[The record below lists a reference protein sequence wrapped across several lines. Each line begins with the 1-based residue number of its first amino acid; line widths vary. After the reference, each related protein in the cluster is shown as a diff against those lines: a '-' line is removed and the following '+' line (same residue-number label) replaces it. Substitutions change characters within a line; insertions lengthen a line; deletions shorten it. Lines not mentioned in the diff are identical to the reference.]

1 MNGRSLVLAL
11 LFSIPILLFWT
22 SPCEA
27 RIERYAAVIGNNE
40 GARGDIELR
49 YAEADALKVHD
60 TLKDLGG
67 FPPANMVLLR
77 GESADTVRRTLITL
91 NDRIRQSVAS
101 PDTQVIFIAYYSGH
115 ADESA
120 LHLGA
125 SLFDLAQLDQ
135 LVRGSSAQVRLLIV
149 DACRSGALTRV
160 KGGKSAPSF
169 AIKLDTRLAEQGVV
183 FLTSNSANEDA
194 QESDV
199 LKGSFFTHYLVSGLM
214 GAADADS
221 DGQIDLE
228 EAYQHASTNT
238 IRATSGTFA
247 GTQHPTFRYDLRGQG
262 KLVLTALPAN
272 TTNRA
277 TVELPAGKTYL
288 LMEGGAHGRVA
299 AEVMSVDVARKIS
312 VKPGR
317 YFVRGRGPDYLL
329 EGEIQ
334 VSSGDALVLKDE
346 QLGRVA
352 YARLVRKG
360 QVNAEIAH
368 GPQVGYRLRTALTSG
383 VSPCHG
389 FFAGYAIELEHLS
402 LMPRLGVCHSGFS
415 NETLSASADQ
425 LDVGIRVAHA
435 WDLPAVSV
443 DLGIEAGV
451 ALLHQSFTTLG
462 VAPDRNSGA
471 SYIGA
476 SAGVTVDLAAGFYL
490 LGEAAAQTYFF
501 RLQPKEDD
509 APASISAAFAA
520 RPLIGLG
527 KHW

>member
-1 MNGRSLVLAL
+1 MKGRSLIVAL
-11 LFSIPILLFWT
+11 LASISLLLLWT
-22 SPCEA
+22 SPCAA
-27 RIERYAAVIGNNE
+27 RIERYGVVIGNNE
-40 GARGDIELR
+40 GSKGDIELR
-49 YAEADALKVHD
+49 YAEADALKVYD

-77 GESADTVRRTLITL
+77 GESADTARRTLITI

-101 PDTQVIFIAYYSGH
+101 PDTQVIFVAYYSGH

-120 LHLGA
+120 LHLGG
-125 SLFDLAQLDQ
+125 SLFDLAEIDQ
-135 LVRGSSAQVRLLIV
+135 LVRGSAAGVRLLIV

-221 DGQIDLE
+221 DGKIDLE

-247 GTQHPTFRYDLRGQG
+247 GTQHPTFRYDLRGRG

-272 TTNRA
+272 TANRA

-288 LMEGGAHGRVA
+288 LMEGGILGRVA
-299 AEVMSVDVARKIS
+299 AEVMAIDAARKIS

-317 YFVRGRGPDYLL
+317 YFVRGRGPDFLL
-329 EGEIQ
+329 EGDIQ
-334 VSSGDALVLKDE
+334 VSAGDALVLKDE

-360 QVNAEIAH
+360 QDTGRVAH
-368 GPQVGYRLRTALTSG
+368 GPQAGYRMRTALSRG
-383 VSPCHG
+383 ISLCHG
-389 FFAGYAIELEHLS
+389 FFAGYAIELANLS
-402 LMPRLGVCHSGFS
+402 LMPRLGFCQSGFS
-415 NETLSASADQ
+415 NEILSASADQ
-425 LDVGIRVAHA
+425 LDVGVRIAHA
-435 WDLPAVSV
+435 WDLPNVSV
-443 DLGIEAGV
+443 DLGLDAGV
-451 ALLHQSFTTLG
+451 ALLHQSFTTVG

-471 SYIGA
+471 GYIGA
-476 SAGVTVDLAAGFYL
+476 SVGVTVDIPAGFYL

-501 RLQPKEDD
+501 LQQPAEDD
-509 APASISAAFAA
+509 ASATIGAAFAA